1 LAESN
6 AVPIIVLSRQQDPV
20 EIINSTLRNA
30 GHPAH
35 CQWARDLTEFG
46 EALIQHPP
54 QLIFICLADP
64 EETGNALEAR
74 ARLAARVPTLLVRDK
89 LAEEDLIHGIELGVQ
104 DVVTLNARGRL
115 QAVADRELQAS
126 HLDQALSGTL
136 ASARQYHDQM
146 KSFMSGSTDALANV
160 QEGILVD
167 VNPAWVDLFGHR
179 NADDIVGQPLMDL
192 FDVASHAA
200 LKGAL
205 VAAVQGRWAK
215 HALDTVAALPNGG
228 RLPLDIHLERFEF
241 EGEAAVQLRVATQKR
256 DLESMT
262 RQLEEAV
269 RRDAATGMLRR
280 SSFLE
285 QATARAAQPV
295 KAGMRAVAY
304 LEPDKF
310 EEVETDHGPLAA
322 EEALESVGQLIN
334 GLLQPDDLAGRI
346 TSRGIAVLY
355 ERGNTLDLEAWL
367 KALLHRLDAAV
378 IKIGGETVAVA
389 CSAGLAAL
397 NSQGEPLRQPLDAA
411 INAQQN
417 ARAAGG
423 NRLQRQAPAVTTGGE
438 LAEADRLWAAQI
450 KSALMANRFRLV
462 QQPIASLVGDDL
474 PMFDLVVRMLDESGQ
489 EVLPSEFMPAA
500 QRTDLLK
507 HIDRWVMGA
516 ALAFCTSRD
525 PHRVFVRLSADSVK
539 DHTLA
544 AWLTQQIR
552 TSGVAPDKLVIELT
566 GDVLAQNPR
575 DARNLQTVL
584 AGLGAGLAL
593 ERFGTQ
599 AEPASL
605 LGRVPLQFVKID
617 GSLMQGLANDH
628 QLQQQVR
635 SLVDM
640 ARAHGVHTIAERV
653 EDANTMAVLWQIG
666 VEFIQGYFVNEPEQ
680 VVLG

>member
-1 LAESN
+1 MAETN

-30 GHPAH
+30 GHHAH
-35 CQWARDLTEFG
+35 CQWTRDLTEFG
-46 EALIQHPP
+46 EALTQHTP

-74 ARLAARVPTLLVRDK
+74 SRLAARVPTILVRDK
-89 LAEEDLIHGIELGVQ
+89 IAEEDLIHGLELGAQ

-146 KSFMSGSTDALANV
+146 RSFMSGSTDALANV
-160 QEGILVD
+160 QEGIVVE
-167 VNPAWVDLFGHR
+167 VNPAWVELFGHR
-179 NADDIVGQPLMDL
+179 DAEDIVGQPLMDL
-192 FDVASHAA
+192 FDADSHAA

-215 HALDTVAALPNGG
+215 HALDTVAALPNGV

-262 RQLEEAV
+262 QQLEEAV

-280 SSFLE
+280 SAFIE

-322 EEALESVGQLIN
+322 EEALESIGSLIN

-355 ERGNTLDLEAWL
+355 ERGNALDLEAWL
-367 KALLHRLDAAV
+367 KSLLHRIDAAT
-378 IKIGGETVAVA
+378 IKTADETVTVA
-389 CSAGLAAL
+389 CSAGLALL
-397 NSQGEPLRQPLDAA
+397 NSHGEVLRTPLDAA
-411 INAQQN
+411 ITAQQN

-423 NRLQRQAPAVTTGGE
+423 NRLQRHAPAVSTGGE
-438 LAEADRLWAAQI
+438 LAEADRMWAGQI
-450 KSALMANRFRLV
+450 KAALMANRFRLV

-516 ALAFCTSRD
+516 ALAFCTARD

-552 TSGVAPDKLVIELT
+552 TSGVVPEKLVVELT
-566 GDVLAQNPR
+566 GDVIAQNPR

-584 AGLGAGLAL
+584 QSLGAGLAL

-605 LGRVPLQFVKID
+605 LGRMPLQFVKID

-628 QLQQQVR
+628 QLQQRVR

-640 ARAHGVHTIAERV
+640 ARAHGVQTIAERV
-653 EDANTMAVLWQIG
+653 EDANTMAVLWQLG